1 MVSHAAC
8 ASLLPGIEVVDDSHM
23 AERVA
28 QKLYELTADESVLSI
43 VFSGGQIAPRVLEI
57 FVRDFLNGRQL
68 TVIVADE
75 RITTN
80 ITHTNAR
87 LLKDALVSGGATDT
101 VRLVVPTQGVS
112 LAESAEGFGAEVRKA
127 PVVVAAVVG
136 VGTDGH
142 IASHFPSGATHAVG
156 VVDVVTNAPS
166 PFPQRISLSMEF
178 LHAIP
183 LRIVALAGKEK
194 AVVLDA
200 LADGKPLP
208 VARLDP
214 THTFVSEDA
223 ANAFA
228 TAGAK
233 L

>member
-8 ASLLPGIEVVDDSHM
+8 ASLLPGIEVVDDAHM

-28 QKLYELTADESVLSI
+28 QKLYELTADEPRLSI

-57 FVRDFLNGRQL
+57 FVRNFLDGRGL

-80 ITHTNAR
+80 IGDTNAR
-87 LLKDALVSGGATDT
+87 LLKAALVSGGATDT
-101 VRLVVPTQGVS
+101 VRLVAPTQGVS
-112 LAESAEGFGAEVRKA
+112 LAESAEGFEAEVRNA
-127 PVVVAAVVG
+127 PEVAAAVVG

-142 IASHFPSGATHAVG
+142 IASLFPSGAIHAVG

-166 PFPQRISLSMEF
+166 PFSQRISLSMEF
-178 LHAIP
+178 LRAIP
-183 LRIVALAGKEK
+183 LRMVALAGKEK

-200 LADGKPLP
+200 LAQGMPLP

-233 L
+233 S